1 MKLAVMSMAALLCLA
16 PMTAALADPVVL
28 AVAYLGHGQFTFEDK
43 QYDYN
48 GLVGALQAADA
59 SKHFDALS
67 VDMGSVISELDKGQ
81 VCSLRQSLQKRVH
94 MFITV
99 DGEKRTIF
107 CN

>member
-1 MKLAVMSMAALLCLA
+1 MKLGAISMAVLLCLA
-16 PMTAALADPVVL
+16 PLTAALTDPVVM
-28 AVAYLGHGQFTFEDK
+28 AVTYLGHGQFTFEDK

-48 GLVGALQAADA
+48 GLVSALQTAYA

-81 VCSLRQSLQKRVH
+81 VCTLRQSLQTRVH

-99 DGEKRTIF
+99 DGDKRIIY

>member
-1 MKLAVMSMAALLCLA
+1 MKLGAISMVALLCLA
-16 PMTAALADPVVL
+16 PMTTTYADPVVV
-28 AVAYLGHGQFTFEDK
+28 AVTYLGHGQFTFEDK

-48 GLVGALQAADA
+48 GLVSALQTAYA

-67 VDMGSVISELDKGQ
+67 VDMGGVISELDKGQ
-81 VCSLRQSLQKRVH
+81 VCPLRQSLQTRVH

-99 DGEKRTIF
+99 DGDKRIIY